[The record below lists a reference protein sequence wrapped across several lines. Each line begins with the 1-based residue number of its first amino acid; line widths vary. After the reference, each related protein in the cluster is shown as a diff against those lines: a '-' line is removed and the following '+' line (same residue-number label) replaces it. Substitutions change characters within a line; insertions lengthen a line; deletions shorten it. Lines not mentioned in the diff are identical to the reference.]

1 MPKPPILPTVDKTDP
16 FPSQVVALCPSCG
29 LVTAAGRHGSSEECV
44 RALKA
49 EVQRLSEIRERF
61 KQTPPLVTQR
71 RRDKR

>member
-1 MPKPPILPTVDKTDP
+1 VDKTDP

-29 LVTAAGRHGSSEECV
+29 LATAAGRHGSSEECV